1 MNFMKELEE
10 VIKEKRNVVGKFGKK
25 GLYEYYEV
33 DTKPFSKDEL
43 NEIEKE
49 VNKML
54 NKEKIKI
61 VGSSSS
67 FWKEQN
73 KAVQRIMYIV
83 GNSKKEVE
91 EKYRELEELKKRD
104 HRYLGPHLDLFHFEE
119 DMVGPGLPL
128 IHPKGEFIRRKL
140 IELMRSV
147 NDQLKCEEVWTP
159 HLSKTKI
166 WKVSGH
172 YEKYKDKMFIF
183 KLGDEEFGIKPMNCP
198 LHIMIYK
205 FKPRSYRELP
215 IRFSEFATVYRK
227 EQMGELHGLIRV
239 WSLTQDDHHFYVK
252 NEDLKSEV
260 EKIINA
266 ITKTYEK
273 LGFPYKAM
281 FSTRPDKF
289 IGKLETWDMA
299 EKKLKEILEDSKI
312 KYEIKEKEGAFY
324 GPKIDFEVEDSMK
337 RKWQLATIQLD
348 FNLPE
353 RFEMGYIDKNGNI
366 NRPVIIHFAILGSVE
381 RFMGILLE
389 HYSGRLPTWINPLP
403 VVLIP
408 VAEKHVEKVR
418 EISNKLNARSI
429 IMEDGT
435 VQNRVRLAEEQR
447 IPYICIIGDKEIQND
462 EIAVRYKEKIKEYK
476 LDEFINKINEESKMP
491 KIIL

>member
-1 MNFMKELEE
+1 MEE
-10 VIKEKRNVVGKFGKK
+10 IKEIIKKKRNVEGRFGKK
-25 GLYEYYEV
+25 ELYDFYEV
-33 DTKPFSKDEL
+33 DTKPFTKNEL
-43 NEIEKE
+43 EEIEKE
-49 VNKML
+49 VNSILKG
-54 NKEKIKI
+54 KKIKI
-61 VGSSSS
+61 IGSSSS
-67 FWKEQN
+67 FWKDKN

-83 GNSKKEVE
+83 GKSKEEVE
-91 EKYRELEELKKRD
+91 RKYRRLEELKKRD

-119 DMVGPGLPL
+119 DIIGPGLPL
-128 IHPKGEFIRRKL
+128 IHPKGAFIRRKL
-140 IELMRSV
+140 IELMRTV
-147 NDQLKCEEVWTP
+147 NNQLNCEEVWTP
-159 HLSKTKI
+159 HLSKTKLWHI
-166 WKVSGH
+166 SGH

-183 KLGDEEFGIKPMNCP
+183 KLDDEEFGLKPMNCP

-215 IRFSEFATVYRK
+215 IRYSEFATVYRK

-252 NEDLKSEV
+252 EEDLKDEV

-266 ITKTYEK
+266 VIKTYEK

-281 FSTRPDKF
+281 FSTRPEKF
-289 IGKLETWDMA
+289 IGKIETWNMA

-312 KYEIKEKEGAFY
+312 KYETKEGEGAFY

-353 RFEMGYIDKNGNI
+353 RFEMEYTDRDGNKK
-366 NRPVIIHFAILGSVE
+366 RPIIIHFAILGSIE

-403 VVLIP
+403 VALIP
-408 VAEKHVEKVR
+408 VADRHVKKVK
-418 EISNKLNARSI
+418 EISNKLEVKSW
-429 IMEDGT
+429 IMEEGT

-447 IPYICIIGDKEIQND
+447 IPYICIVGDKEIEND
-462 EIAVRYKEKIKEYK
+462 EIAVRYEEKIKKYNV
-476 LDEFINKINEESKMP
+476 DDFIDKINLESKMP
-491 KIIL
+491 EIIL